1 MVYKVGR
8 QTGTGRRKFGISGS
22 KAISMPQYG
31 PAPMNVSNI
40 PIFPHLCGVDK
51 SAARQSLSSIYN
63 SRACPLPNLRN
74 LGRGFLDSGAG

>member
-22 KAISMPQYG
+22 KAISMPQNG
-31 PAPMNVSNI
+31 PAPMNASYI
-40 PIFPHLCGVDK
+40 PTFPHRRGVNK
-51 SAARQSLSSIYN
+51 SAARQSPSSIYK

-74 LGRGFLDSGAG
+74 LGRGFLDSGVE